1 VEGIYGRRRHFGG
14 VEKIRKCDGISRE
27 IREGNLKERD
37 KKSTNKK
44 TETIESGS
52 RDV

>member
-1 VEGIYGRRRHFGG
+1 MYGRRRHLER
-14 VEKIRKCDGISRE
+14 VEKFRKYNGISRE
-27 IREGNLKERD
+27 IRERNLKERD

-44 TETIESGS
+44 TESIEFGG

>member
-1 VEGIYGRRRHFGG
+1 MYGRRRHLEG
-14 VEKIRKCDGISRE
+14 VEKFRKYDGISRE
-27 IREGNLKERD
+27 VREGNLKERD

-44 TETIESGS
+44 TETIESGG

>member
-1 VEGIYGRRRHFGG
+1 MYGRRRHLEE
-14 VEKIRKCDGISRE
+14 VETFRKCDGISRE

-44 TETIESGS
+44 TEIIEFGG